1 MLELRCLL
9 GMTVLLGAAEVV
21 TRLAGR
27 RWAAAERHGVWV
39 GAVVVGLLLPLLLR
53 LEPPVEVLAGP
64 VLEAQRVTVLVGAEE
79 RSLDYAEALRWIW
92 LAGVAAVGGWWLL
105 GFVRVAGMVA
115 SSVEHSTFEGVAV
128 RMCAGLRVPAVAAGP
143 VILLPRA
150 AEQWPEARLDA
161 VLRHE
166 RAHVHRRD
174 LWWRLA
180 GTLACA
186 VYWFHPLA
194 WRALAQ
200 IRRESEMACDDQVLQ
215 VTGAGEYAESLV
227 AVAREAAGQGA
238 PAAVVA
244 MAKPREIEGRLLA
257 VLDPS
262 RRRGGVRPGPLAAF
276 VVSGLL
282 LLTPLG
288 AWQGGDAQMR
298 GTVRDMVGVIPGA
311 KVVLKGTS
319 DYTFESG
326 PDEFALFHNGITLYA
341 SSATLNA
348 ETVELRDPS
357 VINGCQTIKSA
368 FLFRHVEASSSKQV
382 IDDRWNSVALPVRIV
397 VTRDETLIRRIT
409 VGLNRQNMI
418 RPAAFRANDPEQIRL
433 QQRFAKCGIFYE
445 RQERAFVNEQASAP
459 QRTQELYPNSPSAP
473 ITMEE
478 LAQAIAVAAPRPP
491 ISVISNVGDLF
502 EETLYRQVFSEK
514 RLDDIQ
520 RLVFLRNVFA
530 CSSYVAKD
538 LKGKSVALR
547 PLQPGK
553 FRFIIARVCSRWA
566 LDRDLPEVKQYGSMV
581 ERKFGP
587 NHPLRKA
594 MLKWCGPTHT
604 KLQVNIPTLWA
615 IDTEKWLSPNDGDAI
630 QKLLTFAAVAD
641 VDVFA

>member
-27 RWAAAERHGVWV
+27 RWAAAERQGVWV

-92 LAGVAAVGGWWLL
+92 LAGVGAVGGWWLL

-326 PDEFALFHNGITLYA
+326 PDGAYSVAGVPEGVYTIEVLKPGYA
-341 SSATLNA
+341 RL
-348 ETVELRDPS
+348 TVGSR
-357 VINGCQTIKSA
+357 K
-368 FLFRHVEASSSKQV
+368 VEAGKTARADFYLSLGKIQ
-382 IDDRWNSVALPVRIV
+382 
-397 VTRDETLIRRIT
+397 ETLTVDGGKAGAAVGGTGVPGRIR
-409 VGLNRQNMI
+409 VSGNVQAAKVLKMV
-418 RPAAFRANDPEQIRL
+418 RP
-433 QQRFAKCGIFYE
+433 
-445 RQERAFVNEQASAP
+445 
-459 QRTQELYPNSPSAP
+459 LYPAEAKAAGVQGTVRMQAIINREGDVADLTLLMAPSA
-473 ITMEE
+473 E
-478 LAQAIAVAAPRPP
+478 LARSAMEAVGQWKY
-491 ISVISNVGDLF
+491 S
-502 EETLYRQVFSEK
+502 
-514 RLDDIQ
+514 
-520 RLVFLRNVFA
+520 
-530 CSSYVAKD
+530 
-538 LKGKSVALR
+538 
-547 PLQPGK
+547 
-553 FRFIIARVCSRWA
+553 
-566 LDRDLPEVKQYGSMV
+566 
-581 ERKFGP
+581 
-587 NHPLRKA
+587 
-594 MLKWCGPTHT
+594 
-604 KLQVNIPTLWA
+604 PTLLNGNPV
-615 IDTEKWLSPNDGDAI
+615 EI
-630 QKLLTFAAVAD
+630 QTV
-641 VDVFA
+641 VDVNYTLAP